1 MPKVTIRPQRVSD
14 AKRFFEI
21 ITNPNFK
28 FTTKVVKSVEEER
41 KWLKGNRQREKGNI
55 EHNFT
60 ILYDGYVVGAIGMKM
75 DQHHKHIGEIGYIVD
90 EKYHGLG
97 IATEAVRQ
105 IEKIGFRKLGLERI
119 EIRTSVKNKPSQRVA
134 IKAGYKKE
142 GILRH
147 AFNLRGKFVDNYVY
161 SKIKND

>member
-28 FTTKVVKSVEEER
+28 HTHVPVKSVEEER
-41 KWLKGNRQREKGNI
+41 KWLRGNVGRRKKNI
-55 EHNFT
+55 EHNFA
-60 ILYDGYVVGAIGMKM
+60 ILYDGYVVGVIGMKM
-75 DQHHKHIGEIGYIVD
+75 DPHHKHIGEIGYGVD
-90 EKYHGLG
+90 ESYHGRG

-105 IEKIGFRKLGLERI
+105 IGKIGFRKLGLERI
-119 EIRTSVKNKPSQRVA
+119 EIRTSVKNKASQRVA

-147 AFNLRGKFVDNYVY
+147 AFNLRGKFVDDYLY
-161 SKIKND
+161 AKIKKD